1 MLPARTRVLRL
12 SVVLVATIVALPVS
26 ARQANDTPEQAIR
39 RLVTAMYSNDVAAYN
54 AVTIEHPRRTRLTT
68 GGRVNAE
75 ALQRLKGDPE
85 GLQIRQLRPWLLK
98 GQPVP
103 TPAPDPADGTTA
115 LYLVAH
121 QGSPMV
127 VALARQAGNW
137 KIDLRWWIAMADL
150 MSGPPAKDDRPSI
163 AIRSML
169 AAMLRLDRRQAAKF
183 ITDARAIDALF
194 LGAPSSREPSGV
206 LDATV
211 MEMPLVEVG
220 AGEFF
225 RTPSGRVVEGGSTD
239 DRKVMVGFFGPVE
252 MPFVLRRIGGD
263 WRVVAE
269 PYFALML
276 Q

>member
-1 MLPARTRVLRL
+1 MTRALGIAVLL
-12 SVVLVATIVALPVS
+12 AATAFPPSLG
-26 ARQANDTPEQAIR
+26 ARQASDTPEQVIR
-39 RLVTAMYSNDVAAYN
+39 RLVTAIYANDVTAYN
-54 AVTIEHPRRTRLTT
+54 AVTMEHPRRARLTT

-75 ALQRLKGDPE
+75 ALQRLKEDPG

-98 GQPVP
+98 GQVVP
-103 TPAPDPADGTTA
+103 TPAKSPEAGTTA
-115 LYLVAH
+115 LYLVSH
-121 QGSPMV
+121 QGGPMV
-127 VALARQAGNW
+127 VPMMRQSAGW
-137 KIDLRWWIAMADL
+137 KVDLRWWIAMADM
-150 MSGPPAKDDRPSI
+150 MSGAPAQDDAPSV

-169 AAMLRLDRRQAAKF
+169 AAMLRLDRARAARY
-183 ITDARAIDALF
+183 ITDARALDALF
-194 LGAPSSREPSGV
+194 LGAPTSREPSGV

-211 MEMPLVEVG
+211 GEMPLVEVD

-225 RTPSGRVVEGGSTD
+225 RTPAGRIVEGGSTD

-252 MPFVLRRIGGD
+252 MPFVLRKINGG